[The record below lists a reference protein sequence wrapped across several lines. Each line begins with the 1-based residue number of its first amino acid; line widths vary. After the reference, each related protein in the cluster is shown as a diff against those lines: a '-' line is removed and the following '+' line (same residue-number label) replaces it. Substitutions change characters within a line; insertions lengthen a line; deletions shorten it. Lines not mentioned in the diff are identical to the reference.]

1 MRDLKAWVQREPE
14 QPGHSVLLRLVGFR
28 VTAELPPLDERA
40 GGTSG
45 TVIIEQSDIDLA
57 PTSLLKVTQ
66 QSLLKYEC
74 SLVMS
79 PFTMVIEE
87 RGSERLVLSTKNTFA
102 LTAQLTQYPPKGDQ
116 FQLQKPVGL
125 VDPDKPD
132 TVIATI
138 LKFPAKVSGM

>member
-1 MRDLKAWVQREPE
+1 MHRVDLNPNDPAT
-14 QPGHSVLLRLVGFR
+14 SVLLRLVGFR
-28 VTAELPPLDERA
+28 VAAELPPLDERA
-40 GGTSG
+40 GGTGG
-45 TVIIEQSDIDLA
+45 TVIIEQSDIDVA

-87 RGSERLVLSTKNTFA
+87 PGSERLVLSTKNKFT

-116 FQLQKPVGL
+116 FQLQEPVGL

-132 TVIATI
+132 TIVATI
-138 LKFPAKVSGM
+138 LKFQAKVSGM